1 MNGCSVSMCCG
12 ARNCRTSYVEW
23 RDSAL
28 LSMEVEIVGRDV
40 LKVRF
45 YLKWRDSALLSME
58 VEAVGRRRAEGTFSL
73 FCGSCFICVVCGILF
88 GFIWIFFFSFLYWY
102 IFDLKK

>member
-1 MNGCSVSMCCG
+1 MDILCPCVVVLEI
-12 ARNCRTSYVEW
+12 AWTSYVEW

-58 VEAVGRRRAEGTFSL
+58 VEAVGRRRARRYV
-73 FCGSCFICVVCGILF
+73 FI
-88 GFIWIFFFSFLYWY
+88 
-102 IFDLKK
+102 